1 MTDTTLTKPQVNLDI
16 VLEEAESKGMMVPV
30 GDVYD
35 AADAAAKAE
44 FTPTT
49 ELDENEIK
57 AAMAEIDLENTNSIT
72 RFGFGVSQD
81 ATAVSQ
87 EMIEGVRNK
96 DTGPVGD
103 IMNDMMLELRGL
115 DADDLKGGG
124 FMSWLR
130 SHASRVAK
138 FGQKFETVQNQI
150 EGMKGNL
157 LKHQTTL
164 MTSVASMDRLYAK
177 TEEQFHNLEVYIVA
191 GERMVEQL
199 KTKDLPAMQKLVEK
213 GKKGK
218 DGTPAALMPQK
229 LADLQARIDQLE
241 RKVHDLKLVRMV
253 TLQAMPK
260 IRLTQESDN
269 NLIGKIDSIIV
280 TTIPIWY
287 QEMAIA
293 IEQAKTQ
300 KAADA
305 VSSVTD
311 ATNDMLMKGA
321 EQFKQATLDARR
333 AVEKSVVGIEAV
345 EYQNQKIIETIEEAL
360 QITAEGKA
368 AREEADRVLKGT
380 EEALRKAL
388 ATTTAE

>member
-1 MTDTTLTKPQVNLDI
+1 MTDTTVTTPQINMDI
-16 VLEEAESKGMMVPV
+16 VLEEAETKGMMVPV
-30 GDVYD
+30 SDVYD
-35 AADAAAKAE
+35 AAEAAAREGFNPA
-44 FTPTT
+44 TQ
-49 ELDENEIK
+49 LNESEIV
-57 AAMAEIDLENTNSIT
+57 AAMKEIDLENTNSIT
-72 RFGFGVSQD
+72 RFGFGVSQE

-87 EMIEGVRNK
+87 EMISGVRNK

-103 IMNDMMLELRGL
+103 IMNNMMLELRGL
-115 DADDLKGGG
+115 DADELKGGG
-124 FMSWLR
+124 IMGWLR

-150 EGMKGNL
+150 ESMKSSL
-157 LKHQTTL
+157 LNHQTTL
-164 MTSVASMDRLYAK
+164 MTSVATMDRLYNK

-191 GERMVEQL
+191 GERMVERL
-199 KTKDLPAMQKLVEK
+199 KTVDVPQMATLVEQ
-213 GKKGK
+213 GKDGR
-218 DGTPAALMPQK
+218 DGTPAALMPQR
-229 LADLQARIDQLE
+229 LADLQARVDQLE

-305 VSSVTD
+305 VTSVTD

-321 EQFKQATLDARR
+321 EQFKQATLDARK

-345 EYQNQKIIETIEEAL
+345 EYQNQKIIETIQEAL
-360 QITAEGKA
+360 EITAQGKA

-388 ATTTAE
+388 AKTEAA